1 VPCTI
6 LFHQVDSLKILGI
19 VNYCRSWSP
28 LRSRFG
34 GLEELEFGK
43 LVSEVVE
50 VELVVEGVEPLL
62 EGDINKL
69 EFEDG
74 QVKRLLR
81 D

>member
-1 VPCTI
+1 M
-6 LFHQVDSLKILGI
+6 
-19 VNYCRSWSP
+19 
-28 LRSRFG
+28 RSRFG